1 MNARMIPF
9 GLAMLLAGGAI
20 GYATATIPAARAADA
35 PAATG
40 LPSDVYPDSRSRVP
54 LIKRD
59 QLDADGQKLYDQ
71 TAGDSRSI
79 VGLQGPGGIQLYA
92 AHLDAVH
99 RPLNQY
105 LRFSAGLDPKLVE
118 IAILATARE
127 MDQRFEW
134 YAHELN
140 GLKLGV
146 PLTTIDIIRY
156 RRPLTGLG
164 EQETALIELGREAV
178 GKHAVTSATFATCER
193 LFGREKLIDYVG
205 LMGDYAG
212 TGLLLTTFD
221 QQLPAGQVSK
231 LPVP

>member
-1 MNARMIPF
+1 MNARTTAF
-9 GLAMLLAGGAI
+9 GIALLMTGALL
-20 GYATATIPAARAADA
+20 GYTLGKTPAARAADA
-35 PAATG
+35 PSTG
-40 LPSDVYPDSRSRVP
+40 LPSDVYADSRSRVP
-54 LIKRD
+54 LIKRE
-59 QLDADGQKLYDQ
+59 QLDAAGQAIYDQ

-79 VGLQGPGGIQLYA
+79 VGLQGPGGIRLYSPK
-92 AHLDAVH
+92 LDVVD
-99 RPLNQY
+99 RPVNQF
-105 LRFSAGLDPKLVE
+105 LRFNAGLDPKLVE

-140 GLKLGV
+140 GLKVGV

-156 RRPLTGLG
+156 RRPTAGLG
-164 EQETALIELGREAV
+164 EKESVLIALGREAV
-178 GKHAVTSATFATCER
+178 GKHTVSSATFATAER
-193 LFGREKLIDYVG
+193 LFGREALINYVS

>member
-1 MNARMIPF
+1 MNARRIPLVLALVLTA
-9 GLAMLLAGGAI
+9 GLAGYAI
-20 GYATATIPAARAADA
+20 GSMPAARAADA
-35 PAATG
+35 PSATG
-40 LPSDVYPDSRSRVP
+40 LPSDIYPDSRSRVP

-59 QLDADGQKLYDQ
+59 QLDAVGQQIYDE
-71 TAGDSRSI
+71 TAGDGRSI
-79 VGLQGPGGIQLYA
+79 VGLQGPGGIQLYS
-92 AHLDAVH
+92 AHMDAVH

-105 LRFSAGLDPKLVE
+105 LRFDAGLDKQLVE

-140 GLKLGV
+140 GLKVGV
-146 PLTTIDIIRY
+146 APATIDVIRY
-156 RRPLTGLG
+156 RRPLTGLD
-164 EQETALIELGREAV
+164 EKAAALIELGREAV
-178 GKHAVTSATFATCER
+178 GKHQVSSATFATAER
-193 LFGREKLIDYVG
+193 LFGREKLIDFVA

-212 TGLLLTTFD
+212 TGILLTTFD